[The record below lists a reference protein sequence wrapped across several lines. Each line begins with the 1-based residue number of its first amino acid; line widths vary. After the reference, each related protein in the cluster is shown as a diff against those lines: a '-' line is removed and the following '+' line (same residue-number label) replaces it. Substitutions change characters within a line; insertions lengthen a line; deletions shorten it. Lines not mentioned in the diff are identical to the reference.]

1 MSVGFKA
8 SRTDVWKDVS
18 EVKKRF
24 RVSKIIVLICV
35 TASCFLMACGDD
47 ASISVPPVAEG
58 NIGGE
63 QDVTAV
69 PEMTAE
75 PESITP
81 EPTTIPVAVAT
92 RAPELTGTA
101 EPVVTQPA
109 FTAEPTVTSEPEPTA
124 TPGTVQIVIS
134 AAGDVTLGN
143 YLGQGYSNSFDDTY
157 AQGVGDAYFFE
168 NVADI
173 FAADSLTL
181 VNLEG
186 PLTDSEEPREGQTF
200 TISGAP
206 EYVNILLEGNVEAVS
221 MANNHRMD
229 YLEKG
234 TEDTVAALT
243 EAGIVY
249 AYDDVV
255 GVYEVDGIQIGM
267 ISVNEVNEGWLVEA
281 KIQSGIEKLKE
292 AGADLIIV
300 SCHWGV
306 EKENY
311 PEEYQTKL
319 GRKCVTWGADLV
331 IGHHPHVLQGIEEYK
346 GKYIVYSL
354 GNFCFGANR
363 NPTDKDCMIFQQTF
377 TFEAGELQADKDIR
391 VIPCSISST
400 TKRNDYKPTPA
411 EGKEAKRIIGRINEY
426 SAEFGLE
433 FDDTGVLIAPD
444 SKGE

>member
-1 MSVGFKA
+1 MA
-8 SRTDVWKDVS
+8 
-18 EVKKRF
+18 
-24 RVSKIIVLICV
+24 
-35 TASCFLMACGDD
+35 ACGDD
-47 ASISVPPVAEG
+47 ASISVPPV
-58 NIGGE
+58 
-63 QDVTAV
+63 T
-69 PEMTAE
+69 E
-75 PESITP
+75 PAKTV
-81 EPTTIPVAVAT
+81 EPTTIPEPQSTAT
-92 RAPELTGTA
+92 PAP
-101 EPVVTQPA
+101 PA
-109 FTAEPTVTSEPEPTA
+109 PTTTPESGATAEPTATPEPISTVTPTPSVSEA
-124 TPGTVQIVIS
+124 PGTVQIVIS

-143 YLGQGYSNSFDDTY
+143 YIGQGYANSFDYTY
-157 AQGVGDAYFFE
+157 EQGVGDAYFFE

-173 FAADSLTL
+173 FATDDLTL

-186 PLTDSEEPREGQTF
+186 PLTNSEEPKEGQTF
-200 TISGAP
+200 TISGDP
-206 EYVNILLEGNVEAVS
+206 KYVNILSEGNVEAVC

-234 TEDTVAALT
+234 TEDTVTALT

-255 GVYEVDGIQIGM
+255 GIYEVDGIQVGM

-281 KIQSGIEKLKE
+281 KIQNGIEKLKE
-292 AGADLIIV
+292 AGADLILV

-311 PEEYQTKL
+311 PEEYQMKL

-346 GKYIVYSL
+346 GKYIIYSL

-377 TFEAGELQADKDIR
+377 TFENGELQKDNNIK

-411 EGKEAKRIIGRINEY
+411 TGKDAKRIIGRINEY
-426 SAEFGLE
+426 SADFGLE
-433 FDDTGVLIAPD
+433 FDAEGYLIQ
-444 SKGE
+444 

>member
-1 MSVGFKA
+1 MTFFACS
-8 SRTDVWKDVS
+8 
-18 EVKKRF
+18 
-24 RVSKIIVLICV
+24 
-35 TASCFLMACGDD
+35 FLLAACGDD
-47 ASISVPPVAEG
+47 TSISVPPTQASTMEPAES
-58 NIGGE
+58 
-63 QDVTAV
+63 TS
-69 PEMTAE
+69 E
-75 PESITP
+75 PEKSA
-81 EPTTIPVAVAT
+81 EPTT
-92 RAPELTGTA
+92 APEQNPTT
-101 EPVVTQPA
+101 TS
-109 FTAEPTVTSEPEPTA
+109 EPTVTMEPAATSEPVITVEPTA
-124 TPGTVQIVIS
+124 TSEPVTTEAPDRVEIVIS
-134 AAGDVTLGN
+134 ATGDVTLGN
-143 YLGQGYSNSFDDTY
+143 YIGQGYANSFDYTY
-157 AQGVGDAYFFE
+157 EQGVGDAYYFE

-173 FAADSLTL
+173 FEADDLTL
-181 VNLEG
+181 INLEG
-186 PLTDSEEPREGQTF
+186 PLTNSEEPKEGQTF
-200 TISGAP
+200 TISGDPA
-206 EYVNILLEGNVEAVS
+206 YVNILLEGNVEAVS
-221 MANNHRMD
+221 MANNHRLD

-255 GVYEVDGIQIGM
+255 GIYEVDGIQVGM

-281 KIQSGIEKLKE
+281 KIQDGIEKLKE
-292 AGADLIIV
+292 AGADLILV

-311 PEEYQTKL
+311 PEEYQMKL

-377 TFEAGELQADKDIR
+377 IFENGELQDDKDIK

-411 EGKEAKRIIGRINEY
+411 TGKEANRIIGRINEY
-426 SAEFGLE
+426 SADFGLE
-433 FDDTGVLIAPD
+433 FDSEGYLVQ
-444 SKGE
+444 